1 MLAVLRAQRLMQSME
16 DSPLDAVY
24 TSNLP
29 AEEID
34 DTSRTVALI
43 TDVRSDL
50 ALPGNEDFHAQDK
63 QVEVQIYYKL
73 DGDDPDK
80 FETKLKHLFI
90 QNGWV
95 MIDNRGHTV
104 DPNTQQLTA
113 TFYFDYFEIETA

>member
-1 MLAVLRAQRLMQSME
+1 MLAVLRAQKLMQSME

-29 AEEID
+29 AEETD

-50 ALPGNEDFHAQDK
+50 ALPGNGDFHAQDK

-73 DGDDPDK
+73 DGDNPDE

-95 MIDNRGHTV
+95 MTDNRGHTV

>member
-1 MLAVLRAQRLMQSME
+1 MLATLRAQKLMQSMK

-29 AEEID
+29 VEEVD
-34 DTSRTVALI
+34 DSSRTVALI

-50 ALPGNEDFHAQDK
+50 ALPGNSDFHAQDK

-73 DGDDPDK
+73 DGDDPDE

-95 MIDNRGHTV
+95 MLDDRGHTV

>member
-1 MLAVLRAQRLMQSME
+1 MLAVLRAQRLMQGMK

-29 AEEID
+29 AEEVD

-73 DGDDPDK
+73 DGDDPDE

-95 MIDNRGHTV
+95 MTDNRGHTV

>member
-1 MLAVLRAQRLMQSME
+1 MLAVLRAQRLIQGMK
-16 DSPLDAVY
+16 DSLLDAVY

-29 AEEID
+29 AEEVD
-34 DTSRTVALI
+34 DTSHTVALI
-43 TDVRSDL
+43 TDVRADL
-50 ALPGNEDFHAQDK
+50 ALPGNGDFHAQDK

-73 DGDDPDK
+73 DGDDPDE

-95 MIDNRGHTV
+95 MTDNRGHTV

>member
-1 MLAVLRAQRLMQSME
+1 MLAVLRAQKLMQGMK
-16 DSPLDAVY
+16 DSLLDAVY

-29 AEEID
+29 AEEVD

-43 TDVRSDL
+43 TDVRADL
-50 ALPGNEDFHAQDK
+50 ALPGNGDFHAQDK

-73 DGDDPDK
+73 DGDNPDE

-95 MIDNRGHTV
+95 MTDNRGHTV

>member
-1 MLAVLRAQRLMQSME
+1 MLAVLRAQKLMQGMK

-29 AEEID
+29 AEEVD

-43 TDVRSDL
+43 TDVRADL
-50 ALPGNEDFHAQDK
+50 ALPGNGDFHAQDK

-73 DGDDPDK
+73 DGDNPDE

>member
-1 MLAVLRAQRLMQSME
+1 MLAVLRAQRLMQGMK

-29 AEEID
+29 AEEVD

-43 TDVRSDL
+43 TDVRADL
-50 ALPGNEDFHAQDK
+50 ALPGNGDFHAQDK

-73 DGDDPDK
+73 DGDDPDE

-95 MIDNRGHTV
+95 MTDNRGHTV

>member
-1 MLAVLRAQRLMQSME
+1 MLAVLRAQKLMQSME

-24 TSNLP
+24 TNNLP

-34 DTSRTVALI
+34 DTSHSVALI

-73 DGDDPDK
+73 DGDDPDE

-95 MIDNRGHTV
+95 MTDNRGHTV

>member
-1 MLAVLRAQRLMQSME
+1 MLAILRAQKLMQSMK

-29 AEEID
+29 VEEVD
-34 DTSRTVALI
+34 DSSRTVALI

-50 ALPGNEDFHAQDK
+50 ALPGNSDFHAQDK

-73 DGDDPDK
+73 DGDDPDE

-95 MIDNRGHTV
+95 MLDNRGHTV

>member
-1 MLAVLRAQRLMQSME
+1 MLAVLRAQKLLQGMK
-16 DSPLDAVY
+16 DSLLDAVY

-29 AEEID
+29 AEEVD
-34 DTSRTVALI
+34 DSSRTVALI

-50 ALPGNEDFHAQDK
+50 ALPGNSDFHAQDK

-73 DGDDPDK
+73 DGDDPDE

-95 MIDNRGHTV
+95 MLDDRGHTV